1 MTNLTKSLPLILLLA
16 LAAPANAQT
25 TDEETATT
33 EDAEPADALALSMG
47 EQDVAV
53 GDVYISAKHGD
64 WEIRC
69 IKSENGNDPCQ
80 LYRLLNAVS
89 ESGEKSPVAEINIFA
104 IGGEEGPTAGATIIT
119 PLETLLTQQLS
130 MSVDGGKV
138 KKYPFSWCSQI
149 GCFSRVGFSE
159 GDISAFKRGVN
170 ATLSIV
176 PVAAADQR
184 VSLTVSLK
192 GFTAGYTDLQERL
205 SQ

>member
-80 LYRLLNAVS
+80 LYQLLNAVS